1 LTKQIIFVGR
11 LTVIF
16 RLQFSGCHF
25 QRLPLVLTHC
35 LFNKPLPNLQQFT
48 QQLARQ
54 IPLRFKPQAPRSKG
68 WMGAFFKLAI
78 ANTLSNLMVPLAG
91 LIDTAFLG
99 HLEDIRYLN
108 GVALATI
115 IFNVIYWSFN
125 FFRMGTTGPTAQAV
139 GRFAAEAE
147 RLQHS
152 DDEDAE
158 IWIIVIRNSLLA
170 LGVGLTVLL
179 LKDPI
184 AVAGFSLLQAGP
196 DVRAAA
202 MDFYNGRILDAP
214 AVLVNFVLLGWLLGR
229 RKGRQ
234 VVVLAMVGN
243 VSNILLDYGF
253 IKLLGWGSYGA
264 GLATALS
271 QYLMLVVAIAIIVA
285 EGIPWHLWPEIKSQ
299 LWQPAAL
306 RSLWSLNFDIMLRTF
321 ALVISMSLFTN
332 VSSGMGDTILG
343 VNTLLIQV
351 VLLAAHF
358 MDGIALA
365 VESYAGSFYGQKA
378 SGDLY
383 WLLGLGMIGSLTLGF
398 AIALTLILWPSFFSL
413 LTSHRSLL
421 TQVPHYV
428 AWLLPVLG
436 FGGIAFTLDGY
447 FLGLSA
453 GRTLRNATLIAALGG
468 FLPLA
473 LVASRLQSP
482 HLLWLALAS
491 LMATRVATLFL
502 QVPPTLQGSKP

>member
-1 LTKQIIFVGR
+1 
-11 LTVIF
+11 
-16 RLQFSGCHF
+16 
-25 QRLPLVLTHC
+25 
-35 LFNKPLPNLQQFT
+35 
-48 QQLARQ
+48 
-54 IPLRFKPQAPRSKG
+54 
-68 WMGAFFKLAI
+68 
-78 ANTLSNLMVPLAG
+78 MVPLAG

-139 GRFAAEAE
+139 GRSQSSYDGFEVW
-147 RLQHS
+147 L
-152 DDEDAE
+152 
-158 IWIIVIRNSLLA
+158 IVIRNSLLA
-170 LGVGLTVLL
+170 LGVGITVLL
-179 LKDPI
+179 LKGPI
-184 AVAGFSLLQAGP
+184 AAAGFSLLQAGP
-196 DVRAAA
+196 EARAAA

-234 VVVLAMVGN
+234 VVILAIVGN
-243 VSNILLDYGF
+243 FSNIFLDYWF
-253 IKLLGWGSYGA
+253 IRILGWGSYGA

-271 QYLMLVVAIAIIVA
+271 QYVMLVVAIALILASGV
-285 EGIPWHLWPEIKSQ
+285 PWQLWPQIKAQ

-306 RSLWSLNFDIMLRTF
+306 RDLLSLNFDIMVRTF

-332 VSSGMGDTILG
+332 LSSAMGDSILG

-351 VLLAAHF
+351 VLMAAHF

-378 SGDLY
+378 SADLY
-383 WLLGLGMIGSLTLGF
+383 WLLLLGSLGSLALGL
-398 AIALTLILWPSFFSL
+398 AIALTLILRPVSFFRL

-421 TQVPHYV
+421 DQIPQYV
-428 AWLLPVLG
+428 VWLMPVLG
-436 FGGIAFTLDGY
+436 LGGIAFTLDGY
-447 FLGLSA
+447 FLGLTA
-453 GRTLRNATLIAALGG
+453 GRTLRNATLIAALIG

-473 LVASRLQSP
+473 LLASKLQSP
-482 HLLWLALAS
+482 HLLWLALAG
-491 LMATRVATLFL
+491 LMATRVVLL
-502 QVPPTLQGSKP
+502 SQQVPLTLKTFQNSQS